1 MALGD
6 FVTLQ
11 RGHDLPDTRRR
22 PGRIPVMGS
31 FGPTGYHDE
40 PKTKGPG
47 ITVGRRSASFGVVN
61 YCSVD
66 YWPLNTAL
74 YVTDFHGNDERF
86 AYYLLKT
93 IDFTAYNSG
102 SAQPSL
108 NRNFI
113 HPLRIRVPAPNEQ
126 RRIAN
131 ILGTLDDKIEL
142 NRRMN
147 ETLEAMARR
156 LFKSWFIDFDP
167 VHAKAAL
174 RRPLPPRPAQHG
186 PRNRRT
192 LPRQLRGFH
201 ARCDTEG
208 MESRSGRRHRRQ
220 PQTRSQTIRHSSR
233 NTKYC
238 PRTYATP
245 LHRTERVGHADDVAS
260 GKFCCQRGEILFGK
274 LRPYFHKDGV
284 PAVDGVCSTDVLVIT
299 PREQNGLVYCW
310 ATFPQTK

>member
-1 MALGD
+1 
-6 FVTLQ
+6 
-11 RGHDLPDTRRR
+11 
-22 PGRIPVMGS
+22 MGS

-47 ITVGRRSASFGVVN
+47 LTVGRRSASFGVVN
-61 YCSVD
+61 YCPVD

-174 RRPLPPRPAQHG
+174 RREHPKLSNADLSRRALPNMAHEIAELFPDSFVDSTHGAIPKGWKAGAVGDIGDNPR
-186 PRNRRT
+186 
-192 LPRQLRGFH
+192 RGVKPSDIQ
-201 ARCDTEG
+201 A
-208 MESRSGRRHRRQ
+208 
-220 PQTRSQTIRHSSR
+220 
-233 NTKYC
+233 
-238 PRTYATP
+238 ATP
-245 LHRTERVGHADDVAS
+245 NIALEHMPRRCIALSEWGTRT
-260 GKFCCQRGEILFGK
+260 
-274 LRPYFHKDGV
+274 
-284 PAVDGVCSTDVLVIT
+284 T
-299 PREQNGLVYCW
+299 
-310 ATFPQTK
+310 

>member
-1 MALGD
+1 MASKPWQEMALGD

-174 RRPLPPRPAQHG
+174 RREHPKLSNADLSRRALPNMAPEIAELFPDSFVDSTHGAIPKGWKAGAVGDIGDNPR
-186 PRNRRT
+186 
-192 LPRQLRGFH
+192 RGVKPSDIQ
-201 ARCDTEG
+201 A
-208 MESRSGRRHRRQ
+208 
-220 PQTRSQTIRHSSR
+220 
-233 NTKYC
+233 
-238 PRTYATP
+238 ATP
-245 LHRTERVGHADDVAS
+245 NIALEHMPRRCIALSEWGTRT
-260 GKFCCQRGEILFGK
+260 
-274 LRPYFHKDGV
+274 
-284 PAVDGVCSTDVLVIT
+284 T
-299 PREQNGLVYCW
+299 
-310 ATFPQTK
+310 